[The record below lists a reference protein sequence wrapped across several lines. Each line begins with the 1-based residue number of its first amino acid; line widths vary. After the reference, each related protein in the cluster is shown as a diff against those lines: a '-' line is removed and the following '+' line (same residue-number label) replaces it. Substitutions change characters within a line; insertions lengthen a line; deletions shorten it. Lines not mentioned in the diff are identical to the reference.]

1 MLALNIKLRR
11 NEFELDIATTIGPGV
26 TAIYGPSGS
35 GKTSLLKAIAGLVPA
50 QGQVSFLG
58 TTWLDTAQQ
67 TRTHRSAHYQ
77 RPTYQRP
84 IGFLF
89 QDDRLFTHLNVLG
102 NLNFAVKRAS
112 RRIPAGAR
120 QPTPAI
126 SLEAV
131 VEIFNLAM
139 LLNRS
144 ITHLSGGERRRVAM
158 AQTLLSQPQLLLL
171 DEPLSGLDEAR
182 KREIL
187 PYLYALAN
195 EFAIPTLYVSHQLEE
210 VTQLCQNMLVI
221 DQGTLRFHG
230 TTHEGVNFVEAQL
243 NNLMTTDFSFLT
255 GTVIGQNANYPLT
268 ILDVAGQR
276 VQVPQSGY
284 RNLEAGDPVTL
295 NVKPSDVALALAQ
308 PSGISI
314 RNVLQGEIKHIAAT
328 ESFADITLA
337 IGDQTLRSRITLA
350 AANELKLVPGMTL
363 YALLKSSGLS

>member
-1 MLALNIKLRR
+1 MLELDINLQR
-11 NEFELDIATTIGPGV
+11 NEFELDIATTIGAGV

-50 QGQVSFLG
+50 QGQVTFMG

-67 TRTHRSAHYQ
+67 TRTYQ

-84 IGFLF
+84 IGLLF
-89 QDDRLFTHLNVLG
+89 QDDRLFAHLNVLG
-102 NLNFAVKRAS
+102 NLNFAVKRAP
-112 RRIPAGAR
+112 RRKPEGER
-120 QPTPAI
+120 HPTKPI

-139 LLNRS
+139 LLERS
-144 ITHLSGGERRRVAM
+144 VTNLSGGERRRVAM
-158 AQTLLSQPQLLLL
+158 AQTLLTQPQLLLL

-187 PYLYALAN
+187 PFLYALAN
-195 EFAIPTLYVSHQLEE
+195 EFATPTLYVSHQLEE
-210 VTQLCQNMLVI
+210 VSQLCQNMLVI
-221 DQGTLRFHG
+221 DQGALRFHG
-230 TTHEGVNFVEAQL
+230 TTHAGVNFVEAKL
-243 NNLMTTDFSFLT
+243 NNLMTTDLSFLT
-255 GTVIGQNANYPLT
+255 GTVIEKNDTYHLT
-268 ILDVAGQR
+268 TLDVAGQK
-276 VQVPQSGY
+276 VQIPQSQY
-284 RNLEAGDPVTL
+284 RNLQTGDQVTL
-295 NVKPSDVALALAQ
+295 NIKPSDVALALAQ

-314 RNVLQGEIKHIAAT
+314 RNILQGVVTNIAAT
-328 ESFADITLA
+328 ERFTDITLT